1 MKSSQPLSMLMTEFA
16 LSDYNSLSR
25 PEALPTHHR
34 AVTTIPLPTE
44 GSVWRGLVLPTPV
57 HISSH

>member
-25 PEALPTHHR
+25 PEALPTHQ
-34 AVTTIPLPTE
+34 
-44 GSVWRGLVLPTPV
+44 
-57 HISSH
+57 